1 MKRKNIHPYLSPEL
15 YAQFKA
21 YCKRINAT
29 ESSVIGSALKEYFD
43 DSTDMK
49 LLLRRL
55 DRLGRHATRLE
66 RDINAI
72 AEAFAV
78 FVQLWFAHTPSIG
91 ENEKDAARREAW
103 NQYQK
108 FVEYVA
114 TQMAGGH
121 RFIDDLVQDTIAD
134 EDELHQAVR
143 NEEN

>member
-29 ESSVIGSALKEYFD
+29 ESSVIGSALKEDFD

-66 RDINAI
+66 RDINANGGSVRC
-72 AEAFAV
+72 FC
-78 FVQLWFAHTPSIG
+78 
-91 ENEKDAARREAW
+91 AALVCP
-103 NQYQK
+103 YP
-108 FVEYVA
+108 EY
-114 TQMAGGH
+114 
-121 RFIDDLVQDTIAD
+121 R
-134 EDELHQAVR
+134 
-143 NEEN
+143 